1 MTHKKE
7 IIMNSTALMVMIVAL
22 SAIWGGL
29 ILSAIHLV
37 KNPDIDMDK
46 VPADH

>member
-1 MTHKKE
+1 
-7 IIMNSTALMVMIVAL
+7 MNSTALMIMIVAL

-37 KNPDIDMDK
+37 KILTLIWIKCQTISN
-46 VPADH
+46 